1 MTAPTFEPRLSVVI
15 PVKDEAGNIEPL
27 LAEIETA
34 CAELAPFEVVYV
46 DDGSTDATF
55 SELQAARARRP
66 WLRVIQHDRCAGKAA
81 GMRTGVR
88 YARAPIIAVLDGDC
102 QNDPAFIPAMYAAVF
117 EGGETTGLCAGQR
130 IGRKDGRFKSWQS
143 RIANGV
149 RGRILKDATRDT
161 GCGFKVF
168 RRDLYLALPHFDGL
182 HRFLPA
188 LVSREG
194 YRVTHRDVVD
204 RPRLA
209 GVSKYGLFNRLW
221 VGLMDLAGVWWL
233 IRRAKTI
240 PASRE
245 IPAGGTS
252 EVR

>member
-1 MTAPTFEPRLSVVI
+1 MTAPKPLLSVVI

-27 LAEIETA
+27 LTEIERA
-34 CAELAPFEVVYV
+34 CGGLRPFEVVYV

-55 SELQAARARRP
+55 AELQAAQTTRP
-66 WLRVIQHDRCAGKAA
+66 WLRVVRHDRCAGKAA

-88 YARAPIIAVLDGDC
+88 YAQAPIVAVIDGDC
-102 QNDPAFIPAMYAAVF
+102 QNDPAYIPDLYAAVV
-117 EGGETTGLCAGQR
+117 EGGERTGLCAGQR
-130 IGRKDGRFKSWQS
+130 VGRVGRFKRWQS

-149 RGRILKDATRDT
+149 RSRILKDATRDT
-161 GCGFKVF
+161 GCGMKVF

-188 LVSREG
+188 LVAREG
-194 YRVTHRDVVD
+194 YDVTHRDVVD
-204 RPRLA
+204 RPRLS

-221 VGLMDLAGVWWL
+221 VGLLDLAGVWWL

-240 PASRE
+240 PSA
-245 IPAGGTS
+245 S
-252 EVR
+252 EVPAETR